1 MRWMNEKH
9 SMKMTLQGRGLQ
21 DSMTFSWTRDLSS
34 KRANIIIVDHKF
46 DELIDKV
53 ERLRETHWIQPFLI
67 WISCTC
73 IVTEP
78 VLKMYKSKKWKASL
92 TSVASF
98 PFDAILTT
106 MCRSMFRLPDA
117 RAALT
122 DDQMN
127 PETIH
132 DTGLVQSWSTLA
144 VQLEHV
150 STSVWTK

>member
-1 MRWMNEKH
+1 M
-9 SMKMTLQGRGLQ
+9 
-21 DSMTFSWTRDLSS
+21 
-34 KRANIIIVDHKF
+34 
-46 DELIDKV
+46 
-53 ERLRETHWIQPFLI
+53 
-67 WISCTC
+67 
-73 IVTEP
+73 TEP
-78 VLKMYKSKKWKASL
+78 VLKMYKSKKRKASL

-132 DTGLVQSWSTLA
+132 DTDLFSCEALA
-144 VQLEHV
+144 AQLEHV
-150 STSVWTK
+150 STSV